1 MTETIPS
8 DKNLAAVTICGKKE
22 SKVKRINLK
31 LIMLNQLQWISA
43 ILKIEN
49 FLAVSEI
56 SNLLKFISNLVK
68 LQEHF
73 Q

>member
-1 MTETIPS
+1 
-8 DKNLAAVTICGKKE
+8 
-22 SKVKRINLK
+22 
-31 LIMLNQLQWISA
+31 MLNQLQWISA